1 MNLLS
6 KNNNNK
12 KDSLRWVF
20 SIVNYSI
27 FYCKVIVN
35 YLTNCYTYAILTIM
49 KKDINKDN
57 KSEFIIVRVTI
68 EEKIKA
74 RELAQD
80 SKNLSTWARRKL
92 GFDND

>member
-1 MNLLS
+1 
-6 KNNNNK
+6 
-12 KDSLRWVF
+12 
-20 SIVNYSI
+20 
-27 FYCKVIVN
+27 
-35 YLTNCYTYAILTIM
+35 M

-57 KSEFIIVRVTI
+57 KSEFIIVRVTL